1 MKQFLRAQLQIQSLS
16 TASSCGITGHGDVI
30 PPLSDLT
37 FGIFMSLP
45 KTEQL
50 LYFLLSTTI
59 NVMLVQKH
67 TWMFVNMKITG
78 LYEHLREI
86 I

>member
-16 TASSCGITGHGDVI
+16 TASSCGMTGHGDVI

-50 LYFLLSTTI
+50 LFII
-59 NVMLVQKH
+59 NNNQCYARTKTYMDVC
-67 TWMFVNMKITG
+67 
-78 LYEHLREI
+78 EHENYRFI
-86 I
+86 